1 MEDVIQ
7 QRFRDLEH
15 ELQKVQERLSVLEDR
30 GIILEETEDNGH
42 AEAVAEASDEP
53 KKKPQKSEKSLKSLQ
68 SEKSEKSEKEPKVDG
83 QGVLEVYVDES
94 VWSVFFVVGLERSV
108 FNGFLDSFIA
118 GLLTLVNLVVQILF
132 LGVILS
138 EDFLGEP
145 FESKKSA
152 ARLWRSFVAHDA
164 RHLDLAGTSLASR
177 VCGQDGAL
185 IVANAQAS
193 LVEEINSYLNLQ
205 PDQFNTDGFRPGAVL
220 CMLCILIWSVFVI
233 RELRTYLH
241 SFLGLLTLRR
251 GGLSVLTQG
260 SEIVSYQRL
269 GLLILVHL
277 CRVVMA
283 IWLLYA
289 GILWLASTTSI
300 ADLILNCVALEVIFE
315 VDALLFAALMP
326 METRFSLR
334 KLKPMRISYTRAR
347 SQLEALLG
355 VVVLVATLFVAYT
368 HLVAPLE
375 QTMLEV
381 KHELCG
387 GNAAFVVSY
396 SEDTQV
402 ARGVVT
408 TPSRDLDLRTVSQ
421 TVVDD
426 YKFSDSSQYIWF
438 SATLKQFQAES
449 ARSVV
454 EEVQSTP
461 ICWETDVF
469 QPTGKAAGDVL
480 LVSVAD
486 VRLNAAELA
495 LGQVDSSN
503 QSLSMRE
510 RLLSRCHAMR
520 SFCDDYEGR
529 LLRMLCGAT
538 CCQDARASFWYK
550 VEALGCSQ
558 LCPVQVSA
566 SECVDV
572 SKDHPNWHKAWD
584 EYVP

>member
-1 MEDVIQ
+1 MGARARGWPESLKLLDALHQRGLEATMVATSSCLGRLAAGEGTWRHSLRLLRTVRLQRPNAVPFNAACTGCGRAKEWQRSFQSFEVLRWDGVLPTAITCSALITACAVWATGMLLFLEIARLRLAPDLVALNAAAKSADWDLALRLMGAGQAYASRQIGLGLRCDAVFATALVTGVWRASLAAWQLLRQVAMRLNLIHLNSVVFGLGQGQ
-7 QRFRDLEH
+7 QWERAASFSTTS
-15 ELQKVQERLSVLEDR
+15 LQLDAVTLSAKLTACCEGLQWEAALRYRVGGRAIGPERLSALEDR

-42 AEAVAEASDEP
+42 AEAVDEASDEP

-68 SEKSEKSEKEPKVDG
+68 SEKSEKVPKLPVRFDELYQPREPQVDG

-233 RELRTYLH
+233 RELRTYLQ

-300 ADLILNCVALEVIFE
+300 ADLILNCVALE
-315 VDALLFAALMP
+315 
-326 METRFSLR
+326 
-334 KLKPMRISYTRAR
+334 AR
-347 SQLEALLG
+347 
-355 VVVLVATLFVAYT
+355 
-368 HLVAPLE
+368 
-375 QTMLEV
+375 
-381 KHELCG
+381 
-387 GNAAFVVSY
+387 
-396 SEDTQV
+396 
-402 ARGVVT
+402 
-408 TPSRDLDLRTVSQ
+408 
-421 TVVDD
+421 
-426 YKFSDSSQYIWF
+426 
-438 SATLKQFQAES
+438 
-449 ARSVV
+449 
-454 EEVQSTP
+454 
-461 ICWETDVF
+461 
-469 QPTGKAAGDVL
+469 
-480 LVSVAD
+480 
-486 VRLNAAELA
+486 
-495 LGQVDSSN
+495 
-503 QSLSMRE
+503 
-510 RLLSRCHAMR
+510 
-520 SFCDDYEGR
+520 
-529 LLRMLCGAT
+529 
-538 CCQDARASFWYK
+538 
-550 VEALGCSQ
+550 
-558 LCPVQVSA
+558 
-566 SECVDV
+566 
-572 SKDHPNWHKAWD
+572 
-584 EYVP
+584 